1 MDKSQPGGIQQR
13 ELQTEGAASTKLKGK
28 QGQCSE
34 NRKTSMD
41 REQWLKETGKGR
53 HQRSGWSVSAPLA
66 RELSVLP
73 VTRKCGSFK

>member
-1 MDKSQPGGIQQR
+1 MDKSQPGGIQLR

-34 NRKTSMD
+34 NRKTSMN

-53 HQRSGWSVSAPLA
+53 HQRSRWSPP
-66 RELSVLP
+66 RERALSV
-73 VTRKCGSFK
+73 TGYQEMW